1 MSAPGTR
8 EQTASLLY
16 SPAAAAEL
24 GDAAALYADLIGAWE
39 VDVIDY
45 DADGARRRSRG
56 EWHFGWA
63 LEGRAVQDVFVVPAR
78 ALRNGPNLPRRGNR
92 YGTTLRF
99 FDPEQQTWRVIWI
112 NPVTG
117 AVNSLVARR
126 EGAAIV
132 QEGVNDEGQPIR
144 WSFVEVARDRFH
156 WIGNVSKDGGATWQ
170 TQAEFFARRVSFDP
184 LR

>member
-1 MSAPGTR
+1 
-8 EQTASLLY
+8 LLY
-16 SPAAAAEL
+16 SLAAAAEL
-24 GDAAALYADLIGAWE
+24 GDAASLYADLIGAWE

-45 DADGARRRSRG
+45 DADGARRTSRG

-99 FDPEQQTWRVIWI
+99 FDPEKKTWRAIWI

-117 AVNSLVARR
+117 AVNSLVACR

-132 QEGVNDEGQPIR
+132 QAGVNDEGQPIR
-144 WSFVEVARDRFH
+144 WSFVEISRDRFH
-156 WIGNVSKDGGATWQ
+156 WIGSVSKDGGATWQ
-170 TQAEFFARRVSFDP
+170 TQAEFLARRVSFDP